1 MSQKDHELLRH
12 AQSLAVGL
20 IVNGHVD
27 SNNETYDGV
36 RALYQLL
43 HGLPVT
49 GYSCKSIKELEQR
62 TRDTVK

>member
-1 MSQKDHELLRH
+1 MSQKDHEILRN

-27 SNNETYDGV
+27 ADNESYDGV
-36 RALYQLL
+36 KALYQVL

-49 GYSCKSIKELEQR
+49 GYSCKSIQEIEQR
-62 TRDTVK
+62 AKSSS